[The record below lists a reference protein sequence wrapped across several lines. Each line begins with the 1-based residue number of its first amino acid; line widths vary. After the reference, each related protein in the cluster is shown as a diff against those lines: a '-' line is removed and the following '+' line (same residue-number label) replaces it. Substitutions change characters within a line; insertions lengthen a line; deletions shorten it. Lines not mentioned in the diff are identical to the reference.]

1 MQQKKENKLP
11 KAIKG
16 SPFPKHVTTS
26 QARKMLEKKIRDKAI
41 AENLKTRKAVNKL
54 LSKNRRNVKTVDGYR
69 EKAMVS
75 SGTGAR
81 ISMSQSDIVKGV
93 ETNIFSQADALK
105 LAKYLH
111 NHYSYTRVKDN
122 A

>member
-1 MQQKKENKLP
+1 ML

-26 QARKMLEKKIRDKAI
+26 QARKMLEKKVRDKAL
-41 AENLKTRKAVNKL
+41 AEHLKTRKAVDKL

-81 ISMSQSDIVKGV
+81 ISMSQSNIVKGV
-93 ETNIFSQADALK
+93 ETNLFSESDALK
-105 LAKYLH
+105 LSKFLL
-111 NHYSYTRVKDN
+111 NHYSYTRKKAN

>member
-1 MQQKKENKLP
+1 LP

-26 QARKMLEKKIRDKAI
+26 QARKMLEKKVRDKAL
-41 AENLKTRKAVNKL
+41 AEHLKTRKAVDKL
-54 LSKNRRNVKTVDGYR
+54 LSKNRRMVKTVAGYR
-69 EKAMVS
+69 DKAMTS
-75 SGTGAR
+75 SQGGAR
-81 ISMSQSDIVKGV
+81 IMISQADIVKGV
-93 ETNIFSQADALK
+93 ETGIWKTSDVLNMHRFLG
-105 LAKYLH
+105 

>member
-1 MQQKKENKLP
+1 VATLP
-11 KAIKG
+11 KHA
-16 SPFPKHVTTS
+16 TTS
-26 QARKMLEKKIRDKAI
+26 QARKMLEKKARDKAL
-41 AENLKTRKAVNKL
+41 AEHLKTKKAVDKL
-54 LSKNRRNVKTVDGYR
+54 LTKNRRNVKTVAGYR

-75 SGTGAR
+75 SGTGVR

-93 ETNIFSQADALK
+93 ETKVFSQADALK

-111 NHYSYTRVKDN
+111 NHYSYSRVS

>member
-1 MQQKKENKLP
+1 MRQAIKVATLP
-11 KAIKG
+11 KHA
-16 SPFPKHVTTS
+16 TTS
-26 QARKMLEKKIRDKAI
+26 QARKMLEKKARDNAL
-41 AENLKTRKAVNKL
+41 AEHLKTRKAVDKL

-111 NHYSYTRVKDN
+111 NHYSYTRVREN

>member
-1 MQQKKENKLP
+1 MP

>member
-1 MQQKKENKLP
+1 MP

-16 SPFPKHVTTS
+16 APYPKHVTTS
-26 QARKMLEKKIRDKAI
+26 QARKMLEKKVRDKAL
-41 AENLKTRKAVNKL
+41 AEHLNTRKAVDKL
-54 LSKNRRNVKTVDGYR
+54 LSKNRRDVKTVDGYR
-69 EKAMVS
+69 EKAMSS

-81 ISMSQSDIVKGV
+81 IMVSLPTVKQGV
-93 ETNIFSQADALK
+93 ETKIWTEQDVLRMHTFV
-105 LAKYLH
+105 Y

>member
-1 MQQKKENKLP
+1 MP

-16 SPFPKHVTTS
+16 APFPKHATTS
-26 QARKMLEKKIRDKAI
+26 QVRKMLEKKIRDRAI
-41 AENLKTRKAVNKL
+41 AEHLETRKAVNKL

-93 ETNIFSQADALK
+93 ETNVFSEADALK
-105 LAKYLH
+105 LAKYLY
-111 NHYSYTRVKDN
+111 NHYSYTRDKAN

>member
-1 MQQKKENKLP
+1 VQQKKENKLRQ
-11 KAIKG
+11 AIKVATL
-16 SPFPKHVTTS
+16 PKHATTS
-26 QARKMLEKKIRDKAI
+26 QARKMLEKKIRDRAI
-41 AENLKTRKAVNKL
+41 AEHLETRKAVNKL

-111 NHYSYTRVKDN
+111 NHYSYTRVKAN

>member
-1 MQQKKENKLP
+1 MP

-26 QARKMLEKKIRDKAI
+26 QARKMLEKKARDNAL
-41 AENLKTRKAVNKL
+41 AEHLKTKKAVDKL
-54 LSKNRRNVKTVDGYR
+54 LSKNRRMVKTVDGFR
-69 EKAMVS
+69 EKAMYS

-81 ISMSQSDIVKGV
+81 ITLSIPSAKKGV
-93 ETNIFSQADALK
+93 DTKIWTERDVLNMHMFV
-105 LAKYLH
+105 H
-111 NHYSYTRVKDN
+111 NYYSNSRVKNN

>member
-1 MQQKKENKLP
+1 
-11 KAIKG
+11 
-16 SPFPKHVTTS
+16 
-26 QARKMLEKKIRDKAI
+26 MLEKKIRDKAL
-41 AENLKTRKAVNKL
+41 AEHLKTRKAVDRL
-54 LSKNRRNVKTVDGYR
+54 LSKNRRMVKTVDGYR

-93 ETNIFSQADALK
+93 DTKIFSQADALK

-111 NHYSYTRVKDN
+111 NHYSYTRVRERLLNSSELIVMVSSRVYKPIHCHSCYQV
-122 A
+122 